1 MAGRSQ
7 RRGRNV
13 IARLDCRGG
22 TIATLAWLGLCVATV
37 TGLAAAGADLRLVD
51 AVQERDAT
59 TARAL
64 LRQHVDVNTPQPDG
78 TTALHWAT
86 HWDDLDL
93 VDLLLRAGANPNA
106 RNDLGVP
113 PLSLACMN
121 GSATVAARLL
131 DGGAN
136 PDGAL
141 RTGESALM
149 TASRGGSV
157 DIVRL
162 LLARH
167 AGVNVA
173 ERVRGQTALMW
184 AAAASHADVVEL
196 LIRSGADVRARSA
209 RGSTPLLFAA
219 RAGDL
224 ASARALV
231 AGGADVNEAE
241 PVMPLPPGADANE
254 TLPTGNSALM
264 LASASMNATSGFEYV
279 LSVKPSGHEAVALFL
294 LEKGADVTKADT
306 IGATP
311 LHAAVQTNKRM
322 LVKALLARGA
332 DPNARL
338 TKAPPPLRGDFQAYN
353 QYVGATPLWYA
364 ANARYPDVE
373 ILRALIAAGAD
384 TRVTVQ
390 DGTTA
395 LMAAVGMAQNDARR
409 ASEAAALD
417 MIRLLVANGVDVNA
431 VARSGQ
437 TALHGAARAGLNAI
451 VRFLAEHGA
460 ALDIKDRQGRTAL
473 DIARDPIRPLDS
485 TAALLQSLL
494 DERQS
499 GGR

>member
-1 MAGRSQ
+1 
-7 RRGRNV
+7 
-13 IARLDCRGG
+13 
-22 TIATLAWLGLCVATV
+22 VASLLS
-37 TGLAAAGADLRLVD
+37 LAATTALAAGPDVRLVD
-51 AVQERDAT
+51 AVQRRDAE

-64 LRQHVDVNTPQPDG
+64 LQQHVDVNAAQRDG

-86 HWDDLDL
+86 HWDDVDL
-93 VDLLLRAGANPNA
+93 VDRLLRAGANPNA
-106 RNDLGVP
+106 VNDLGVP
-113 PLSLACMN
+113 PLSLACTN
-121 GSATVAARLL
+121 LSAKTVARLL

-141 RTGESALM
+141 RTGETALM
-149 TASRGGSV
+149 TASRGGGLE
-157 DIVRL
+157 IVRL

-167 AGVNVA
+167 ANVNAV

-184 AAAASHADVVEL
+184 AAAASHPDIVDL
-196 LIRSGADVRARSA
+196 LIRNGADVQARSN

-241 PVMPLPPGADANE
+241 PVIPLPAGADANE
-254 TLPTGNSALM
+254 TPPTGNSALL
-264 LASASMNATSGFEYV
+264 LASASMSATSGFEYA
-279 LSVKPSGHEAVALFL
+279 LTVKPSGHEAVALFL
-294 LEKGADVTKADT
+294 LEKGADLTKTDT

-311 LHAAVQTNKRM
+311 LHAAVQTNKVA
-322 LVKALLARGA
+322 LVKALLAHGA

-364 ANARYPDVE
+364 ANARYPEPE
-373 ILRALIAAGAD
+373 ILQALIAAGAD
-384 TRVTVQ
+384 TRAVVQ

-409 ASEAAALD
+409 ASEAAALEVVK
-417 MIRLLVANGVDVNA
+417 LLVANGVSLNA
-431 VARSGQ
+431 VNRAGQ
-437 TALHGAARAGLNAI
+437 TALHGAARAGENTI
-451 VRFLAEHGA
+451 VRYLAEHGA

-485 TAALLQSLL
+485 TATLLQSLH
-494 DERQS
+494 ENRQS

>member
-1 MAGRSQ
+1 VAWHSERRRVSFPSDD
-7 RRGRNV
+7 RCRGRRAV
-13 IARLDCRGG
+13 KRP
-22 TIATLAWLGLCVATV
+22 AWLASLLCVAAV
-37 TGLAAAGADLRLVD
+37 TGLTAAGTDVRLAD
-51 AVQERDAT
+51 AVQARDANA
-59 TARAL
+59 ARAL
-64 LRQHVDVNTPQPDG
+64 LQQHVEVNAPQRDG

-93 VDLLLRAGANPNA
+93 VDLLLRAGANPNVV
-106 RNDLGVP
+106 NDLGVP
-113 PLSLACMN
+113 PLSLACTN
-121 GSATVAARLL
+121 GSAKVVARLL
-131 DGGAN
+131 AGGAD

-149 TASRGGSV
+149 TAARGGSIE
-157 DIVRL
+157 IVRL

-167 AGVNVA
+167 ANVNVA

-184 AAAASHADVVEL
+184 AAAESQPDIVEL
-196 LIRSGADVRARSA
+196 LIRSGADVHARSS

-219 RAGDL
+219 RGGDL

-241 PVMPLPPGADANE
+241 PVIPLPPGADANE

-264 LASASMNATSGFEYV
+264 LASASMNATSGFEYA
-279 LSVKPSGHEAVALFL
+279 LTVKPSGHEAVALFL
-294 LEKGADVTKADT
+294 LEKGADLKKADT

-311 LHAAVQTNKRM
+311 LHAAVQTNRPA
-322 LVKALLARGA
+322 LVKALLAHGA

-338 TKAPPPLRGDFQAYN
+338 TKAPPPLRGDFQAYT

-364 ANARYPDVE
+364 ANARYPDLDIV
-373 ILRALIAAGAD
+373 RALIAAGAD
-384 TRVTVQ
+384 TRAVVQ

-417 MIRLLVANGVDVNA
+417 VIKLLVANGVSVNA
-431 VARSGQ
+431 VNRSGQ
-437 TALHGAARAGLNAI
+437 TALHGAARAGQNTI
-451 VRFLAEHGA
+451 VAFLAEHGA

-473 DIARDPIRPLDS
+473 DVARDPIRPLES

-494 DERQS
+494 
-499 GGR
+499 GRSP

>member
-1 MAGRSQ
+1 VVCRSH
-7 RRGRNV
+7 G
-13 IARLDCRGG
+13 
-22 TIATLAWLGLCVATV
+22 LALLLCVSTV
-37 TGLAAAGADLRLVD
+37 ASLAAAAADVRLVD
-51 AVQERDAT
+51 AVQARDAK

-64 LRQHVDVNTPQPDG
+64 LQQHLDVNARQNDG

-93 VDLLLRAGANPNA
+93 VDLLLKAGANPNA
-106 RNDLGVP
+106 VNDLGVP
-113 PLSLACMN
+113 PLSLASTN
-121 GSATVAARLL
+121 GSAKVVARLL
-131 DGGAN
+131 TGNAN
-136 PDGAL
+136 PDAAV

-149 TASRGGSV
+149 TASRGGSIE
-157 DIVRL
+157 IVRL

-167 AGVNVA
+167 ANVNAA

-184 AAAASHADVVEL
+184 AAAASHPDIVEL
-196 LIRSGADVRARSA
+196 LIRSGADVHARST

-219 RAGDL
+219 RSGDV

-241 PVMPLPPGADANE
+241 PVIPLPAGADANE

-264 LASASMNATSGFEYV
+264 LASASMNATSGFEYA
-279 LSVKPSGHEAVALFL
+279 LTVKASGHEAVALFL
-294 LEKGADVTKADT
+294 VEKGADVAKADT

-311 LHAAVQTNKRM
+311 LHAAVQTNKVS

-338 TKAPPPLRGDFQAYN
+338 TKAPPPLRGDFQAYT
-353 QYVGATPLWYA
+353 QYAGATPLWYA
-364 ANARYPDVE
+364 ANSRYPEPE

-384 TRVTVQ
+384 TTVVVQ

-409 ASEAAALD
+409 ADEPAVLEVVK
-417 MIRLLVANGVDVNA
+417 LLVANGVSVNA
-431 VARSGQ
+431 VNRGGQ
-437 TALHGAARAGLNAI
+437 TALHGAVRASEDTI

-485 TAALLQSLL
+485 TAKLLEGLI
-494 DERQS
+494 R
-499 GGR
+499 

>member
-1 MAGRSQ
+1 VAGR
-7 RRGRNV
+7 
-13 IARLDCRGG
+13 
-22 TIATLAWLGLCVATV
+22 LAALLCVATIAR
-37 TGLAAAGADLRLVD
+37 LAAAGADVRLVD
-51 AVQERDAT
+51 AVQARDGT

-64 LRQHVDVNTPQPDG
+64 LQQHVDVNARQPDG
-78 TTALHWAT
+78 STALHWAT

-93 VDLLLRAGANPNA
+93 VDQLLRAGANPNA
-106 RNDLGVP
+106 VNDLGVP
-113 PLSLACMN
+113 PLSLACTN
-121 GSATVAARLL
+121 SSARTVARLL
-131 DGGAN
+131 AGGAD
-136 PDGAL
+136 PDGTL
-141 RTGESALM
+141 RTGETALM
-149 TASRGGSV
+149 TAARGGSI
-157 DIVRL
+157 DIVQL
-162 LLARH
+162 LLAHH
-167 AGVNVA
+167 AKVNAV

-184 AAAASHADVVEL
+184 AAAASHPDIVEL
-196 LIRSGADVRARSA
+196 LIRSGADVHARST

-241 PVMPLPPGADANE
+241 PVIPLPPGADANE

-264 LASASMNATSGFEYV
+264 LASASMNATSGFEYA
-279 LSVKPSGHEAVALFL
+279 LTVKPSGHEAVALFL
-294 LEKGADVTKADT
+294 LEKGADLTKADT

-311 LHAAVQTNKRM
+311 LHAAVQTNKVA
-322 LVKALLARGA
+322 LVNALLARGA

-364 ANARYPDVE
+364 ANARYPEPD

-384 TRVTVQ
+384 TRVVVQ

-409 ASEAAALD
+409 ANEAAALEV
-417 MIRLLVANGVDVNA
+417 IKLLVANGVSVDAVN
-431 VARSGQ
+431 RTGQ
-437 TALHGAARAGLNAI
+437 TALHGAARAGLNTI

-473 DIARDPIRPLDS
+473 DIARDPIRPLDT
-485 TAALLQSLL
+485 TAALLQSFL
-494 DERQS
+494 ESRPA